1 MMIHI
6 SNKSNWRFLQIVSA
20 LVFINGC
27 TTSSTEKDA
36 RTLGEIA
43 AISEMVEAGVKK
55 IGLSAPMTSSGMNS
69 IFAKAEQIA
78 AGYGVQVYRE
88 PQFIETDLFPIEKTK
103 GKEVLIIYRGTTK
116 DEYLQLKNDQKKLE
130 AEGLYKGKAREEIA
144 RRMGRLLSYPTQRIN
159 QLLASNTSFRTL
171 PDFGIRASNLY
182 LYYNDLPTATEFYAK
197 TLGMEMVA
205 DYKTSKVFRMTADSY
220 LVLSDL
226 AASMHKAEEPKTVAL
241 ALLTDQLDEWYTYL
255 KTTNT
260 PFKYE
265 YNLKPN
271 RPHDGFVVI
280 DPEGY
285 LLEFERFNPDA
296 ENEDFLPQLNLLK
309 TISATIPS
317 HSLGFKATITWLYY
331 KDMVAMERFYQET
344 LGLGRV
350 VDQGWAKVYQSSK
363 SGYIG
368 LVDERRGMHHFT
380 EKKAINVSFVMNDL
394 EGWFTY
400 AKKNR
405 SLTFGADSTVVTTD
419 PRIHTFFGFDPEG
432 YVFEFDTFLPHQEN
446 KQLLEY
452 LTGK

>member
-1 MMIHI
+1 
-6 SNKSNWRFLQIVSA
+6 
-20 LVFINGC
+20 
-27 TTSSTEKDA
+27 
-36 RTLGEIA
+36 
-43 AISEMVEAGVKK
+43 
-55 IGLSAPMTSSGMNS
+55 
-69 IFAKAEQIA
+69 
-78 AGYGVQVYRE
+78 
-88 PQFIETDLFPIEKTK
+88 
-103 GKEVLIIYRGTTK
+103 
-116 DEYLQLKNDQKKLE
+116 
-130 AEGLYKGKAREEIA
+130 
-144 RRMGRLLSYPTQRIN
+144 
-159 QLLASNTSFRTL
+159 
-171 PDFGIRASNLY
+171 
-182 LYYNDLPTATEFYAK
+182 
-197 TLGMEMVA
+197 MEMVA
-205 DYKTSKVFRMTADSY
+205 DYKTSKVFRMTSDSY
-220 LVLSDL
+220 LVLSEVTT
-226 AASMHKAEEPKTVAL
+226 SMHKAEEPKTVAL

-255 KTTNT
+255 KTTNI

-285 LLEFERFNPDA
+285 LLEFERFNPDV
-296 ENEDFLPQLNLLK
+296 ENEDFLPQLNLLQTIVAK
-309 TISATIPS
+309 TPS
-317 HSLGFKATITWLYY
+317 QGLGFKATITWLYY

-344 LGLGRV
+344 LGLTRV

-380 EKKAINVSFVMNDL
+380 EKKAVNVSFVMSDL

-419 PRIHTFFGFDPEG
+419 PRFHTFFGFDPEG

>member
-1 MMIHI
+1 
-6 SNKSNWRFLQIVSA
+6 
-20 LVFINGC
+20 
-27 TTSSTEKDA
+27 
-36 RTLGEIA
+36 
-43 AISEMVEAGVKK
+43 
-55 IGLSAPMTSSGMNS
+55 
-69 IFAKAEQIA
+69 
-78 AGYGVQVYRE
+78 
-88 PQFIETDLFPIEKTK
+88 
-103 GKEVLIIYRGTTK
+103 
-116 DEYLQLKNDQKKLE
+116 
-130 AEGLYKGKAREEIA
+130 
-144 RRMGRLLSYPTQRIN
+144 
-159 QLLASNTSFRTL
+159 
-171 PDFGIRASNLY
+171 

-220 LVLSDL
+220 LVLSDV

-285 LLEFERFNPDA
+285 LLEFERFNPDV

-309 TISATIPS
+309 TIVAKTPS
-317 HSLGFKATITWLYY
+317 QGLGFKATITWLYY

-344 LGLGRV
+344 LGLTRV

-380 EKKAINVSFVMNDL
+380 EKKAVNVSFVMSDL

-405 SLTFGADSTVVTTD
+405 SLTFGADSTIVTTD
-419 PRIHTFFGFDPEG
+419 PRFHTFFGFDPEG